1 MDSYKIYERKV
12 LNNARKRDEYA
23 GAQGRC
29 HLTHLY
35 SPYKIY
41 VKHFAQEAK
50 TKHVCQLSLHFYAI
64 K

>member
-1 MDSYKIYERKV
+1 MDSYNIYERKV

-41 VKHFAQEAK
+41 VKRFAQK
-50 TKHVCQLSLHFYAI
+50 RQKQNMFVSYPCIFTL
-64 K
+64 